1 MEDKETHVSI
11 LKSLH
16 GKLKEI
22 AVKEKRSMRTVLTR
36 LIETEYKKVFK

>member
-1 MEDKETHVSI
+1 MDKETHVSI

-22 AVKEKRSMRTVLTR
+22 AENEKRSMRTVMTR
-36 LIETEYKKVFK
+36 LIEAEYKKVFKK